1 MDKYYTPKEIV
12 NGYTILK
19 IIGQGRYGIVYLAE
33 NNKSEKFIIKQLK
46 KDMLEKSLSK
56 LFYEEEILKKL
67 DNPSFPKFIDNFK
80 DEDTIGYIIEYIDGT
95 VFEDLLGF
103 IVFKKEDIYHI
114 TFQLLDIIS
123 ILQENNIVHRDIR
136 PPNIMVKKNKDL
148 VLIDFGLARY
158 INNKRY
164 IKEMD
169 YWFLGDFLI
178 HLYYTSYYKN
188 TGSEDKPWYDEL
200 DISEK
205 EIQFLKKLMGITP
218 PYKEIDDIR
227 KDLKELSSE

>member
-1 MDKYYTPKEIV
+1 MDKYYAPKDII

-67 DNPSFPKFIDNFK
+67 DDPSFPKFVDNFK

-114 TFQLLDIIS
+114 ASQLLDIIS

-136 PPNIMVKKNKDL
+136 PPNVMVKKNKDL

-164 IKEMD
+164 VKEMD

-178 HLYYTSYYKN
+178 HLYYTSYYKS
-188 TGSEDKPWYDEL
+188 TGSEEKPWYDEL

-205 EIQFLKKLMGITP
+205 EILFLKKLMGIIP
-218 PYKEIDDIR
+218 PYKKIDDIR